1 VIRIGGRCVASSRQ
15 VIPPSEDPFVSHL
28 ITLETLDQDGAVREA
43 AEAAGATR
51 ADFLKRGGMAG
62 AGFIAGGVLFSGLVS
77 PAQAAISTHKRSKAN
92 DLKIL
97 NYALT
102 LEYLEADFYKQA
114 SKLSL
119 KGQYKSLAKE
129 FGANEQEHVDALVA
143 TIGQLGGKPVKSPKF
158 AFGLKTQKDFEK
170 LAVTLE
176 DTGVSAYNGAAPMIM
191 SKEVLAAAGSIVQ
204 VEARH
209 AAALRFLG
217 GMSPTRGAFD
227 KTLSK
232 AAVLKAA
239 TPLIRA

>member
-1 VIRIGGRCVASSRQ
+1 MDNIEIHGMSRGAFLVRGALATGAAVGAAS
-15 VIPPSEDPFVSHL
+15 VSPWVTRAL
-28 ITLETLDQDGAVREA
+28 AQDG
-43 AEAAGATR
+43 
-51 ADFLKRGGMAG
+51 GGD
-62 AGFIAGGVLFSGLVS
+62 V
-77 PAQAAISTHKRSKAN
+77 
-92 DLKIL
+92 DIL
-97 NYALT
+97 NFALT
-102 LEYLEADFYKQA
+102 LEYLEADFYRQA

-158 AFGLKTQKDFEK
+158 TFGLKTQKDFEK
-170 LAVTLE
+170 LAITLE
-176 DTGVSAYNGAAPMIM
+176 DTGVSAYNGAAPMIK

-217 GMSPTRGAFD
+217 GMSPTTGAFD

-232 AAVLKAA
+232 AAVLKAVK
-239 TPLIRA
+239 PLIKA

>member
-1 VIRIGGRCVASSRQ
+1 MDNIEIHGMSRGAFLVRGALATGAAVGAAS
-15 VIPPSEDPFVSHL
+15 VSPW
-28 ITLETLDQDGAVREA
+28 V
-43 AEAAGATR
+43 TR
-51 ADFLKRGGMAG
+51 ALAQEGGG
-62 AGFIAGGVLFSGLVS
+62 DV
-77 PAQAAISTHKRSKAN
+77 
-92 DLKIL
+92 DIL
-97 NYALT
+97 NFALT
-102 LEYLEADFYKQA
+102 LEYLEADFYRQA
-114 SKLSL
+114 SKLGL

-170 LAVTLE
+170 LAVILE
-176 DTGVSAYNGAAPMIM
+176 DTGVSAYNGAAPMIE

-217 GMSPTRGAFD
+217 GMSPTTGAFD

-232 AAVLKAA
+232 AAVLKAVK
-239 TPLIRA
+239 PLIRA